1 VWICELFEIS
11 EERNM
16 FRSTTCIWNLLAL
29 ISLTMAADI
38 VEEMA
43 NEVIE
48 EAEPMFSTLDYVVL
62 GLLGLGGVYYF
73 FMKKKPEDTTP
84 SFNYTIQPTQAPTSS
99 TSSGPKGFM
108 DKMKHLNRRMVV
120 FYGSQTGTGEEFAGR
135 LAKEG
140 LKYGFRGVVAD
151 PEECEVED
159 LTELSSLENDLEGP
173 VLAVFCV
180 ATYGEGDPTDNAQAL
195 YDWLQEGNGDV
206 KGLRYAVFGLGNS
219 TYEHFNA
226 MGKVVDKKLS
236 DMNGKRVHPLGL
248 GDDDVNI
255 EDDFIQWKEG
265 FWTSVCEEFG
275 LEYLGDDFSMRQYE
289 ATELKDGEF
298 NPERVFRGEVARL
311 NSYKT
316 QRPPFDMKNPYMAP
330 VNVNRNLQSED
341 SDRYC
346 MHIELGLGESRIRYE
361 AGDHV
366 AIYPTNDEKLVN
378 RIGELLNIDL
388 DTVFTMKALEEDAI
402 KKSPFPVP
410 TTYRAALSHYVDIT
424 ALPRTHVLKEIAAYT
439 TDENEKEMLN
449 LMTTNS
455 DEGRNKYNEFISNAC
470 RHITHIL
477 EDLPSCKPAID
488 HLLELLPRLQPR
500 FYSISSSG
508 KVHKDSVHV
517 TAVVIEYETP
527 TGRTNNGVC
536 TKWLQPM
543 IPDEN
548 ANEKTE
554 KKPETEENVE
564 GEAEDVAVD
573 KKEENTTNA
582 AKEAQFKVPIYVRR
596 SQFRLPNRVQTPIIM
611 VGPGTGVAPFRG
623 FIQERAL
630 QKEQG
635 KPVGQTH
642 LYFGCRN
649 KDKDFIYREEL
660 EKYVEDGVLTL
671 HTAFSRDQP
680 EKIYVTHRM
689 RENFDQLW
697 EMIGK
702 KGGHVYI
709 CGDAKMMAKDVRN
722 IIVEVVQKGGEMS
735 PEEAEKYVK
744 KMEQQKRYSAD
755 VWS

>member
-1 VWICELFEIS
+1 
-11 EERNM
+11 
-16 FRSTTCIWNLLAL
+16 LAL
-29 ISLTMAADI
+29 ISLNMAADI

-43 NEVIE
+43 NEAIK

-62 GLLGLGGVYYF
+62 GLLGLGAVYYF

-159 LTELSSLENDLEGP
+159 LTELSSLEDDLEGP

-236 DMNGKRVHPLGL
+236 EMNGKRVHPLGL

-255 EDDFIQWKEG
+255 EDDFIQWKEN

-289 ATELKDGEF
+289 ATELKDGDY

-330 VNVNRNLQSED
+330 VKVNRNLQSEE

-366 AIYPTNDEKLVN
+366 AIYPTNDERLVN

-554 KKPETEENVE
+554 EKPETEENVE
-564 GEAEDVAVD
+564 GQEDVALD
-573 KKEENTTNA
+573 KKEENTTSSV
-582 AKEAQFKVPIYVRR
+582 KEAQFKVPIYVRR

-649 KDKDFIYREEL
+649 KDKDFIYREEM

>member
-1 VWICELFEIS
+1 
-11 EERNM
+11 
-16 FRSTTCIWNLLAL
+16 
-29 ISLTMAADI
+29 MAADI

-43 NEVIE
+43 NEAIK

-62 GLLGLGGVYYF
+62 GLLGLGAVYYF

-159 LTELSSLENDLEGP
+159 LTELSSLEDDLEGP

-236 DMNGKRVHPLGL
+236 EMNGKRVHPLGL

-255 EDDFIQWKEG
+255 EDDFIQWKEN

-289 ATELKDGEF
+289 ATELKDGDY

-330 VNVNRNLQSED
+330 VKVNRNLQSEE

-366 AIYPTNDEKLVN
+366 AIYPTNDERLVN

-554 KKPETEENVE
+554 EKPETEENVE
-564 GEAEDVAVD
+564 GQEDVALD
-573 KKEENTTNA
+573 KKEENTTSSV
-582 AKEAQFKVPIYVRR
+582 KEAQFKVPIYVRR

-649 KDKDFIYREEL
+649 KDKDFIYREEM

>member
-1 VWICELFEIS
+1 
-11 EERNM
+11 M
-16 FRSTTCIWNLLAL
+16 FRSTTWIWNFLAL
-29 ISLTMAADI
+29 ISLNMAADI

-43 NEVIE
+43 NEAIK

-62 GLLGLGGVYYF
+62 GLLGLGAVYYF

-159 LTELSSLENDLEGP
+159 LTELSSLEDDLEGP

-236 DMNGKRVHPLGL
+236 EMNGKRVHPLGL

-255 EDDFIQWKEG
+255 EDDFIQWKEN

-289 ATELKDGEF
+289 ATELKDGDY

-330 VNVNRNLQSED
+330 VKVNRNLQSEK

-366 AIYPTNDEKLVN
+366 AIYPTNDERLVN

-554 KKPETEENVE
+554 EKPETEENVE
-564 GEAEDVAVD
+564 GQEDVALD
-573 KKEENTTNA
+573 KKEENTTSSV
-582 AKEAQFKVPIYVRR
+582 KEAQFKVPIYVRR

-649 KDKDFIYREEL
+649 KDKDFIYREEM